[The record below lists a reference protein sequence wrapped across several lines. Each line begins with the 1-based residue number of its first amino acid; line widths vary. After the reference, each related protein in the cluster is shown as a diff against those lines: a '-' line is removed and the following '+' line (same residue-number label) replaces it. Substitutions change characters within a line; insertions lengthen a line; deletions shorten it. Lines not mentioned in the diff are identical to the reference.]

1 MSRLLLTSVVS
12 LLLIA
17 ELRSQP
23 DGGGVIAGTI
33 ASRESGEMLAGATI
47 VLEGTVLG
55 TSSSAEGGFI
65 IRDAPAG
72 SHTLLVSL
80 VGFHARRLPGVM
92 VRGADTTHLT
102 IDLEPAPFQTQP
114 VIVTASRHE
123 EVAEDIPASVS
134 IVDDRLL
141 AYRNAITVDDA
152 LRYVPGVYVTQ
163 SQVNIRG
170 SAGYS
175 FGVGT
180 RVLMLVDGLPFI
192 SGDTGEIIWE
202 SLPATQID
210 RIEVVKGAAS
220 ALYGSSALGGV
231 VNIITKSASE
241 TPETGLRLY
250 GGMYDLPKYQT
261 WKWTDE
267 MRFFSGVHVSYA
279 RRIGDFNL
287 ATALDRSQN
296 DGYRQNDYRKR
307 WNGSARLGLT
317 ISPYQSAGV
326 SFSILEQRRGNFLYW
341 RDFDHAFQPKA
352 DQLAQSVYSVR
363 WNLSGGY
370 RNFLSDQFL
379 CSARFSWFR
388 SRWDDNIPS
397 QYDSAGSNS
406 RSDNVTGELQGDYR
420 LSPNHTLIVGFA
432 GSLENVDADTI
443 FGRHTGRG
451 GAVYLQDEIGLPGPM
466 RFTLGGGFDYQ
477 QIGGLEPVS
486 QFNPKLGL
494 VYRLPDSSAVRFSA
508 GRGFRAPSVA
518 EVFTTSTAGGVVILP
533 NPDLKPERSWSL
545 DLGGSHTFNPCVH
558 GDISIFRN
566 EFWDLIEPA
575 FGNDG
580 VVHFQNI
587 TRALIYGSELTLN
600 LSLFNGNVQSQV
612 SYTYMVPRDVTTG
625 DILKYR
631 PRNLLYVST
640 QLDGHP
646 FRLGVDLR
654 ILSRTEQIDDDFVTL
669 GIIPQGDQRVPIYVA
684 DLRIG
689 ADWAIGGLPMTSAL
703 HINNLFQYYY
713 VELIGN
719 MAPTRNF
726 VFTLETRI

>member
-1 MSRLLLTSVVS
+1 MPEIIVS
-12 LLLIA
+12 
-17 ELRSQP
+17 
-23 DGGGVIAGTI
+23 
-33 ASRESGEMLAGATI
+33 SG
-47 VLEGTVLG
+47 
-55 TSSSAEGGFI
+55 
-65 IRDAPAG
+65 
-72 SHTLLVSL
+72 
-80 VGFHARRLPGVM
+80 
-92 VRGADTTHLT
+92 DTMHLN
-102 IDLEPAPFQTQP
+102 IELEPAPVQTEP
-114 VIVTASRHE
+114 IIVTASKRE
-123 EVAEDIPASVS
+123 EAPEDVPASVS

-141 AYRNAITVDDA
+141 SYRNAITVDDA

-180 RVLMLVDGLPFI
+180 RVLLLLDGLPFI

-202 SLPATQID
+202 SLPASQID

-231 VNIITKSASE
+231 INVITKPASE
-241 TPETGLRLY
+241 IPEAGVRLY
-250 GGMYDLPKYQT
+250 GGMYDLPKFQT
-261 WKWTDE
+261 WRWTDE
-267 MRFFSGVHVSYA
+267 MRFFSGVHLSYA

-287 ATALDRSQN
+287 ATAIDRMQN
-296 DGYRQNDYRKR
+296 DGYRQNDYWKR

-317 ISPYQSAGV
+317 ISPYQSASV
-326 SFSILEQRRGNFLYW
+326 SFSILEQRRGSFLYW
-341 RDFDHAFQPKA
+341 KDFDHAFQPKT
-352 DQLAQSVYSVR
+352 DQLGESIYSVR
-363 WNLSGGY
+363 WNVSGGY
-370 RNFLSDQFL
+370 RRYVSDQFL
-379 CSARFSWFR
+379 YSARFSWFR

-406 RSDNVTGELQGDYR
+406 RSDHVAAELQAEYR
-420 LSPNHTLIVGFA
+420 LSPDQLLIAGIA
-432 GSLENVDADTI
+432 GSLEETDADTI
-443 FGRHTGRG
+443 FGRHSGQG
-451 GAVYLQDEIGLPGPM
+451 GAVYAQDEIGFLNPM
-466 RFTLGGGFDYQ
+466 RITFGGRFDYQ
-477 QIGGLEPVS
+477 RLGTLEPVS

-494 VYRLPDSSAVRFSA
+494 VYRLPDSSSVRFSV
-508 GRGFRAPSVA
+508 GRGFRAPSAA

-545 DLGGSHTFNPCVH
+545 DLGGSHTFGPWVH
-558 GDISIFRN
+558 GDLSFFRN

-575 FGNDG
+575 FGTDG

-587 TRALIYGSELTLN
+587 TRALIYGAEMTLN
-600 LSLFNGNVQSQV
+600 LSLLSGDLQSQV

-631 PRNLLYVST
+631 PRNLLYLST
-640 QLDGHP
+640 QLYERP

-654 ILSRTEQIDDDFVTL
+654 ILSRTEQIDDEFVTL
-669 GIIPQGDQRVPIYVA
+669 GIIPQGDQRVAIYVA

-689 ADWAIGGLPMTSAL
+689 ADWTLGGLPMTSTF
-703 HINNLFQYYY
+703 HVNNLFQYYY